1 MVEKVDRFGRVLIP
15 RRIRESMNLSAD
27 TEIEFE
33 LRGKELVIRSRD
45 SDLEA
50 AVDDWEISLKRS
62 LPRAFVAEPIEEE
75 SKWYPREYPRA
86 KLGL

>member
-15 RRIRESMNLSAD
+15 RRIRETINLTAD

-33 LRGKELVIRSRD
+33 LRGNELVIRSRD
-45 SDLEA
+45 SNLEA
-50 AVDDWEISLKRS
+50 AVDDWEHSLKRN
-62 LPRAFVAEPIEEE
+62 LPRAFMVEQADEE
-75 SKWYPREYPRA
+75 SKWYPKEYPRV